1 MNNAASPHHFRRVAA
16 AAAVA
21 VFALASSPDWC
32 AGQSPLYL
40 IDNGTTTASISIR
53 FAETRSFDESALLD
67 QIATTSAGFWDK
79 VLFWRDRTFRFDPV
93 VLQKDVVRLRQF
105 YNRNGFIYPQISYTE
120 SVLDTARN
128 EIKVVLEIDEGPP
141 LIIQDVG
148 YYSIEGDYAVTQF
161 PETQRERWEEF
172 STEIALRI
180 GDRYSEF
187 QRISIQSRVLNW
199 LLDNGYAFGRVDA
212 STTVDSTWNVVDVR
226 FIVDTG
232 PETFVDSVLVEGNDK
247 VTTNVI
253 EREIPLRPGQR
264 YSRARLVR
272 GQQELFGLNLFRVVL
287 ADVPHQ
293 PRDSTVTVRYRV
305 RESKFRVLTA
315 QLGYSFV
322 EGLGSQASWQ
332 NRNFFGGARNLSVG
346 VVSNTGLLART
357 SGNNQT
363 PWKLQ
368 ANVSLSQPYFLTSRT
383 SAIVVPYIMFE
394 RDPRLRESDRFY
406 GMNRREIGME
416 TTLIYRFVQ
425 LRTLTA
431 KYVFNRTLDITQP
444 IVDDPSFFRDPY
456 TKSII
461 SLTGNFGRTNELLR
475 PTRGFEVRPFLEYS
489 SASINSDVQYIK
501 TGSDAV
507 VYIPVTDG
515 LKFTARIFAGT
526 ARPFG
531 LSRRALD
538 GESGSLDSLTFENRF
553 DPVFFEAGGSN
564 DVRGWADGFLGAK
577 SARPSLR
584 SDGSVSTYVYEPA
597 GGRSKWT
604 ASATLLYPFPGLGSN
619 WQLATFVDA
628 GQVSSQHIG
637 NGATPIVDD
646 GSFDFSRWRVGAG
659 AGIRYTTPFGFV
671 RLDLGYKV
679 NPSANDLR
687 TPEESF
693 LGVDEKRPLRRFRL
707 HLSLSQTF

>member
-1 MNNAASPHHFRRVAA
+1 VNHAASPHKFSRVAA

-21 VFALASSPDWC
+21 LLALSSGPDRC
-32 AGQSPLYL
+32 AAQAPLYFVDGL
-40 IDNGTTTASISIR
+40 TTTESVSFR
-53 FAETRSFDESALLD
+53 FASTESFDESTLLD
-67 QIATTSAGFWDK
+67 EMATTSAGFWDK
-79 VLFWRDRTFRFDPV
+79 VLFWRRRVFRFDPV

-105 YNRNGFIYPQISYTE
+105 YNRNGFIYPQISYTS

-128 EIKVVLEIDEGPP
+128 EIKVVVEIDEGPP

-148 YYSIEGDYAVTQF
+148 YYSPGGDYAVTQF
-161 PETQRERWEEF
+161 PESQRQRWERF

-212 STTVDSTWNVVDVR
+212 STNVDSTWNVVDVR

-232 PETFVDSVLVEGNDK
+232 PETFVDSVLVEGNES
-247 VTTNVI
+247 VARNVI
-253 EREIPLRPGQR
+253 TREIPIRPGRR

-272 GQQELFGLNLFRVVL
+272 GQQELFELNLFRVVL

-305 RESKFRVLTA
+305 RESRFRVLSA

-346 VVSNTGLLART
+346 IISNTGLLAKT

-368 ANVSLSQPYFLTSRT
+368 ANVSLSQPYFLSSRT
-383 SAIVVPYIMFE
+383 SAIVVPYILFE

-406 GMNRREIGME
+406 GMNRREIGLE
-416 TTLIYRFVQ
+416 TTLIYRLVR
-425 LRTLTA
+425 LRTLTG
-431 KYVFNRTLDITQP
+431 KYVFNRTLNITQP
-444 IVDDPSFFRDPY
+444 IINDPSVLRDPY
-456 TKSII
+456 TKSIL
-461 SLTGNFGRTNELLR
+461 SLTGNFGRTNDLLR
-475 PTRGFEVRPFLEYS
+475 PTRGFEVHPFVEYS
-489 SASINSDVQYIK
+489 SASINSDIQYIK
-501 TGSDAV
+501 GGSDAV
-507 VYIPVTDG
+507 VYIPITED
-515 LKFTARIFAGT
+515 LKFTARVFAGT

-531 LSRRALD
+531 FSRRALNGD
-538 GESGSLDSLTFENRF
+538 AGSLATLTFENRF

-577 SARPSLR
+577 SARSTLR
-584 SDGSVSTYVYEPA
+584 PDGSVSTYVYEPA

-628 GQVSSQHIG
+628 GQVSSKHTG
-637 NGATPIVDD
+637 DGSTPIVDD
-646 GSFDFSRWRVGAG
+646 GSFDFSRWRVGVG
-659 AGIRYTTPFGFV
+659 AGMRYATPFGFV

-687 TPEESF
+687 TPEEAF
-693 LGVDEKRPLRRFRL
+693 FNIDERRLLQRFRL